1 LSQIHEIKNI
11 SGLRQL
17 THGLGMIREIAIAN
31 FKSIGRE
38 ARLELRPLTL
48 LFGRTGSGKSNIL
61 EAIWRLAQLIV
72 IQWPIDRL
80 YQIPP
85 SYPSEEMIFHMRDT
99 KRTLLI
105 EFHVKPPEGELIK
118 LNELAKPIGKKI
130 SEDDTIGWRIT
141 YGYSFGCSQGVFID
155 KNLIVEIKS
164 ACRDGRWERPVVC
177 TPKGF
182 EDVRVGDPMDLR
194 SRIFS
199 AVRDHP
205 KNSEYKPFSDLG
217 NRIAEIVKGHLADY
231 KNRVSKVALLA
242 PFRGKVPFRVVL
254 KSEKSKGTPSE
265 VGLEGEN
272 LMEILFLMAG
282 SRRYRDNWVAVR
294 RWARRLGVAD
304 LTAGPHERIE
314 ELGLDYLDT
323 IFKTV
328 LDVAMAS
335 HGMRQALTMIAQLF
349 WPEQTVVLIE
359 EPEISLHPEA
369 VAMLPLMFYDAIRMG
384 KQIIATT
391 HSPILP
397 LALSRMVERAREDGL
412 IKDASELI
420 AVYEVYKSPEGT
432 RVKRLPLDEWGY
444 IEGYVPSFFEVE
456 TELLKEWE
464 RRLPSG

>member
-1 LSQIHEIKNI
+1 
-11 SGLRQL
+11 
-17 THGLGMIREIAIAN
+17 MIREIAIAN

-61 EAIWRLAQLIV
+61 EAIWRLAQLIAT
-72 IQWPIDRL
+72 QWPIDRL

-105 EFHVKPPEGELIK
+105 EFHVKPLEGELIK

-130 SEDDTIGWRIT
+130 GEDDTIGWRIA
-141 YGYSFGCSQGVFID
+141 YGYSYGCSQAVLINKD
-155 KNLIVEIKS
+155 LIVEIKR
-164 ACRDGRWERPVVC
+164 ACHDGRWERPVIHV
-177 TPKGF
+177 PKGF
-182 EDVRVGDPMDLR
+182 EDIQVGDPMDLR
-194 SRIFS
+194 SGVFS

-217 NRIAEIVKGHLADY
+217 NRIAEVVKGYLADW
-231 KNRVSKVALLA
+231 VSKVALLS
-242 PFRGKVPFRVVL
+242 PFRGKVPFRMDL
-254 KSEKSKGTPSE
+254 KSRGTPSE

-272 LMEILFLMAG
+272 LVEILFLMAS
-282 SRRYRDNWVAVR
+282 SRRYWDNWVAVR

-304 LTAGPHERIE
+304 LTVGPHERIE
-314 ELGLDYLDT
+314 ELGLDYLDMM
-323 IFKTV
+323 FKTV

-412 IKDASELI
+412 IKDANELI